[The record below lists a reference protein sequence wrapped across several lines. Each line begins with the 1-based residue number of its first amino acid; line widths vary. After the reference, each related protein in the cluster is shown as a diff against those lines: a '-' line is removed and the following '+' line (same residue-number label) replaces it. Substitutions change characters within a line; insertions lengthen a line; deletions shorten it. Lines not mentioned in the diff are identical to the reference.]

1 MSAPT
6 EQRAPDP
13 ADRPARRRRFGGR
26 TFASLDVPAW
36 RLLWS
41 AGHLWNAAL
50 WLDLLALGWLM
61 LELTDSPLAVSLVGA
76 ARMAPMGALGL
87 IAGAQADRLPK
98 HRLLQAAQTL
108 NLAATSTFALLLL
121 TGQEQ
126 VWQLYAVA
134 FASGVAWAIDFP
146 VRRAYIRELVPDE
159 LAVNA
164 MALDAGSLV
173 GGSML
178 GRWLAGLLLLV
189 GGATAAY
196 VVMVAFYGAGWLMLR
211 SVAGRVRPPPAWP
224 PRPTTEAGGALGE
237 AGGAAG
243 GGSVAPTA
251 GAAEPPRARLIDDV
265 AEGLRT
271 AWATPAVRG
280 VLIGS
285 LVMNLLVFPYQQ
297 LLPVF
302 VRDEWGQGPVVLGLL
317 GGMDGLGA
325 LLATGTVATV
335 GLATGRGRLFLGGA
349 LLVAVCAIGFA
360 LAPTWLLAVPILLV
374 AGLGRGSFASMQ
386 WTVTTSSVP
395 GRLRGRAMGTI
406 SLAVGIVP
414 VGTASLGVIAEL
426 VGAPTAVLL
435 TASTGGALVLAL
447 LLTARGLREA

>member
-6 EQRAPDP
+6 EQQRG
-13 ADRPARRRRFGGR
+13 RRRLGRR

-50 WLDLLALGWLM
+50 WLDLLALGWLV

-76 ARMAPMGALGL
+76 ARMAPMGLLGL

-98 HRLLQAAQTL
+98 HRILLAAQTL
-108 NLAATSTFALLLL
+108 NLGAATTFALLLL

-126 VWQLYAVA
+126 VWQVYAVA
-134 FASGVAWAIDFP
+134 FTSGVAWAIDFP

-173 GGSML
+173 GGSMV
-178 GRWLAGLLLLV
+178 GRWLAGLLLLI

-196 VVMVAFYGAGWLMLR
+196 LALVAFYGAGWLMLR
-211 SVAGRVRPPPAWP
+211 AVAGRAPAVASP
-224 PRPTTEAGGALGE
+224 PRSATAASPTRD
-237 AGGAAG
+237 
-243 GGSVAPTA
+243 
-251 GAAEPPRARLIDDV
+251 AEPAPAAPSTRLIDDV
-265 AEGLRT
+265 AEGLRV

-280 VLIGS
+280 ILLGS
-285 LVMNLLVFPYQQ
+285 MAMNLLVFPYQQ

-325 LLATGTVATV
+325 LLATGTVATI
-335 GLATGRGRLFLGGA
+335 GMATGRGRLFLGGA
-349 LLVAVCAIGFA
+349 LLVALCAIVFA
-360 LAPTWLLAVPILLV
+360 LSPTWLIAVPILLV

-395 GRLRGRAMGTI
+395 GRLRGRAMGAI
-406 SLAVGIVP
+406 SLAVGVVP
-414 VGTASLGVIAEL
+414 LGAAALGVIAEL
-426 VGAPTAVLL
+426 VGAPAAVLL
-435 TASTGGALVLAL
+435 TASTGGALVLVL

>member
-1 MSAPT
+1 MGAPT
-6 EQRAPDP
+6 E
-13 ADRPARRRRFGGR
+13 RPASRRRSERQLGGR

-50 WLDLLALGWLM
+50 WLDLLTLGWLV

-76 ARMAPMGALGL
+76 ARMAPMGLVGL
-87 IAGAQADRLPK
+87 VAGAQADRLPK
-98 HRLLQAAQTL
+98 QRILLAAQTL
-108 NLAATSTFALLLL
+108 NLGAASSFAVLLL
-121 TGQEQ
+121 TGQDQLWQ
-126 VWQLYAVA
+126 VYVIA
-134 FASGVAWAIDFP
+134 FASGVAWAVDFP

-173 GGSML
+173 GGSMA

-196 VVMVAFYGAGWLMLR
+196 LALVAFYGAGWLMLR
-211 SVAGRVRPPPAWP
+211 AVARRARPPAWP
-224 PRPTTEAGGALGE
+224 PPPP
-237 AGGAAG
+237 GAA
-243 GGSVAPTA
+243 SVGAGPGV
-251 GAAEPPRARLIDDV
+251 GAATGASDAPIAALEAPPPRGRFIDDV
-265 AEGLRT
+265 REGLRV

-285 LVMNLLVFPYQQ
+285 MVMNLLVFPYQQ

-325 LLATGTVATV
+325 LVATGTVATV
-335 GLATGRGRLFLGGA
+335 GLASGYGRLFLGGA
-349 LLVAVCAIGFA
+349 LLVSACAIAFA
-360 LAPTWLLAVPILLV
+360 LSPTWLLALPILLV

-386 WTVTTSSVP
+386 WTVATSSVP

-406 SLAVGIVP
+406 SLAVGTVP
-414 VGTASLGVIAEL
+414 VGAALLGVVAEL
-426 VGAPTAVLL
+426 IGAPLAVLL
-435 TASTGGALVLAL
+435 TASAGGALVIAL
-447 LLTARGLREA
+447 LLAARGLREA

>member
-1 MSAPT
+1 MTPPT
-6 EQRAPDP
+6 EQQRG
-13 ADRPARRRRFGGR
+13 RRRLGRR

-50 WLDLLALGWLM
+50 WLDLLALGWLV

-76 ARMAPMGALGL
+76 ARMAPMGLLGL

-98 HRLLQAAQTL
+98 HRILLAAQTL
-108 NLAATSTFALLLL
+108 NLGAATTFALLLL
-121 TGQEQ
+121 SGQEQ
-126 VWQLYAVA
+126 VWQVYAVA

-173 GGSML
+173 GGSMV

-196 VVMVAFYGAGWLMLR
+196 LMLVAFYGAGWLMLR
-211 SVAGRVRPPPAWP
+211 AVAGRAPAAASP
-224 PRPTTEAGGALGE
+224 PRSGSETSLMSDAELEP
-237 AGGAAG
+237 AA
-243 GGSVAPTA
+243 
-251 GAAEPPRARLIDDV
+251 PRARLIDDV
-265 AEGLRT
+265 REGLRV

-280 VLIGS
+280 VLLGS
-285 LVMNLLVFPYQQ
+285 MAMNLLVFPYQQ

-325 LLATGTVATV
+325 LLATGAVATV
-335 GLATGRGRLFLGGA
+335 GMATGRGRLFLGGA
-349 LLVAVCAIGFA
+349 LLVALSAILFA
-360 LAPTWLLAVPILLV
+360 LSPTWLVAVPILLV
-374 AGLGRGSFASMQ
+374 AGFGRGSFASMQ

-395 GRLRGRAMGTI
+395 GRLRGRAMGAI
-406 SLAVGIVP
+406 SLAIGVVP
-414 VGTASLGVIAEL
+414 LGAASLGLIAEL
-426 VGAPTAVLL
+426 VGAPVAVLL
-435 TASTGGALVLAL
+435 TASIGGALVLTL